1 MSATRRINVLECRE
15 VHRGQG
21 AKGEYVIYEVT
32 ATSEAGDPI
41 ELELRSFSQ
50 LPTGVGEYE
59 VSEYRGKKGVS
70 YTLKK
75 PGGSGGGGGARLG
88 PKVDELRDRVDALE
102 ETVKR
107 LRDEVAGLKSNA
119 HHDARQ
125 TQQQPATS
133 DASRF
138 GGDDDIPF

>member
-1 MSATRRINVLECRE
+1 M
-15 VHRGQG
+15 
-21 AKGEYVIYEVT
+21 IYDVT

-41 ELELRSFSQ
+41 ELELRSFSN

-75 PGGSGGGGGARLG
+75 AGGGGSGGARLG

-102 ETVKR
+102 ETVRR
-107 LRDEVAGLKSNA
+107 LQSEITGLKSNA
-119 HHDARQ
+119 HQDARQ